1 LAIKSN
7 TFKMHDLIQNPET
20 RQKTYFL
27 DTYVKDVTKLLPKFE
42 KLGYFKG
49 L

>member
-1 LAIKSN
+1 
-7 TFKMHDLIQNPET
+7 MHDLIQNPET